1 MLTFAW
7 GTIMDKPVFDK
18 DIPVPAE
25 GGYRASKYYWVHEME
40 VGDSF
45 VCTNKQYNAIR
56 SLTHGKK
63 ASWLPDGFKL
73 EARKIENNVYRI
85 WRVA

>member
-1 MLTFAW
+1 
-7 GTIMDKPVFDK
+7 MDKPVFDK

-25 GGYRASKYYWVHEME
+25 GGYRASKYYWVREME

-45 VCTNKQYNAIR
+45 TCSLKDCNGIR
-56 SLTHGKK
+56 QLGAKSK
-63 ASWLPDGFKL
+63 APWLPDGFKL
-73 EARKIENNVYRI
+73 ETRKIQNGVYRI